1 SNRCSLAPQPGRR
14 DGEGKGDRVHARVA
28 REGRSR
34 QEMGR
39 RRRRRSRGARRDGSR
54 RDGDRARLQPRAIDR
69 SSPRR
74 RRCDGDGRRD
84 PRALAA
90 RARHALRHVDEGAGV
105 RRGRSPERAL
115 DAPRARAPSRPA
127 RSPAISRERR
137 RDHAPRSRRSLR
149 AREPDRVERGARA
162 AHRRAARTIGARDR
176 RRTALRARRAPDEA
190 AARALEGRDPHV
202 IDALLKIAADAT
214 AIILEKYEGEL
225 SVEWKGVNDP
235 VTALDKEVN
244 AFVVGAIE
252 KAFPGIPVI
261 AEESD
266 PASWAAR
273 RGPVAFFVDPI
284 DGTRDLI
291 ERTGDFCV
299 MLGLVE
305 DNRPTKGV
313 IAWPTKRRTFFGEK
327 GKGAFEIARDGSR
340 KPIRVAPTPKD

>member
-1 SNRCSLAPQPGRR
+1 
-14 DGEGKGDRVHARVA
+14 
-28 REGRSR
+28 
-34 QEMGR
+34 
-39 RRRRRSRGARRDGSR
+39 
-54 RDGDRARLQPRAIDR
+54 
-69 SSPRR
+69 
-74 RRCDGDGRRD
+74 
-84 PRALAA
+84 
-90 RARHALRHVDEGAGV
+90 
-105 RRGRSPERAL
+105 
-115 DAPRARAPSRPA
+115 
-127 RSPAISRERR
+127 
-137 RDHAPRSRRSLR
+137 
-149 AREPDRVERGARA
+149 
-162 AHRRAARTIGARDR
+162 
-176 RRTALRARRAPDEA
+176 
-190 AARALEGRDPHV
+190 V

-340 KPIRVAPTPKD
+340 KPIRVAPTPKDRASTRTVVSRYHADPKTLAFLDSLGMRDRTEVGSAGLKVLRVATGEADAYVHLTGGGKLWDACAPEAILAEAGGVLTDGQGRTLDYRGDLGLAGMIAATTDILAWLRS